1 MSVGSCIRKM
11 ALLAM
16 WRMQWRRKLEKK
28 NSLGGYRNCL
38 YISKLDPEINSDL
51 GIEKK
56 KSEKNKLKI
65 NTLFVVILH

>member
-1 MSVGSCIRKM
+1 M
-11 ALLAM
+11 
-16 WRMQWRRKLEKK
+16 KK